1 MEDSIFTKII
11 KGDIPCFKVY
21 EDDKTI
27 AFLDIEPNVVGHT
40 LVVPKKQ
47 VDQFNDLDDETYQAV
62 WATVKKVANNHQQKL
77 ATDRIGVSV
86 KGIDVPHTHV
96 HVLPFNVGEHM
107 GKHDNSPHMS
117 DQEFIDLTARL
128 GFE

>member
-47 VDQFNDLDDETYQAV
+47 VGQFNHLDDETYQAV

-107 GKHDNSPHMS
+107 GKHESSPHMS

-128 GFE
+128 ALE

>member
-47 VDQFNDLDDETYQAV
+47 VGQFNHLDDETYQAV

-128 GFE
+128 AFE